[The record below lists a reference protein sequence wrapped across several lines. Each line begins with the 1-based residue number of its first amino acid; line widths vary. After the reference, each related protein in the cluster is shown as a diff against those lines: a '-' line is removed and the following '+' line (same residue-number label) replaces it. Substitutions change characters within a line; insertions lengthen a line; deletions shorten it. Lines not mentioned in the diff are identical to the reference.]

1 MIGLVYAMYNLKL
14 KSQEKRW
21 NEVVTFDEI
30 DSDDKWV
37 TEEECWWR
45 REANVEQEQPTK
57 VEQPFHNVDNSIFDS
72 NVEEPLSSGEKF
84 DEDDR
89 DLVLCFI

>member
-37 TEEECWWR
+37 TEEGCW
-45 REANVEQEQPTK
+45 
-57 VEQPFHNVDNSIFDS
+57 
-72 NVEEPLSSGEKF
+72 
-84 DEDDR
+84 
-89 DLVLCFI
+89 